1 MNDAA
6 ALAEKV
12 ARKAVVKDQD
22 EEEAARRAASQ
33 TKVER
38 KNNKPEDISAG
49 IDALLIAG
57 SSGVKKK

>member
-38 KNNKPEDISAG
+38 KKNKPEDISAG